1 MGRVREKTTLTQSGK
16 KFQNSGDVIFSRPNF
31 ESKNPHETVVVKEN
45 DDGELY
51 IELPHDLLKTLCWD
65 EDTEL
70 VWSDKKDGSWALTKK
85 ENIMNNQKDVTEF
98 MAAADQYVGT
108 TPHLDEKNEQQVRLY
123 IDLIDEE
130 FRELCDGFLRRHI
143 GDIADGGADLVWV
156 VQGLFITLGIDFD
169 KVWKEVRASNM
180 SKVSDNG
187 KIKKRED
194 GKILKPESY
203 FKPDIERVL
212 KEQGLK

>member
-1 MGRVREKTTLTQSGK
+1 M
-16 KFQNSGDVIFSRPNF
+16 N
-31 ESKNPHETVVVKEN
+31 TVVVKEN

-51 IELPHDLLKTLCWD
+51 IELPHDLLKTLRWD

-108 TPHLDEKNEQQVRLY
+108 TPHLNEDNMAQARLY

-130 FRELCDGFLRRHI
+130 FRELCDGFIRRHI

-156 VQGLFITLGIDFD
+156 IQGLFITLGIDFD
-169 KVWKEVRASNM
+169 KVWEEVKASNM

-187 KIKKRED
+187 KIIKRED
-194 GKILKPESY
+194 GKVLKPDTY
-203 FKPDIERVL
+203 FKPDIEKVL
-212 KEQGLK
+212 RNQGL